1 VAGRA
6 TRHAKKL
13 LSFATLKILSRRH
26 WREAS
31 LSWLRGKKNMKKLLD
46 LVGFAAI
53 CAGLVI
59 AFGLFYAA
67 PRAQGSAP
75 KFEVDPAWPKPLP
88 NLWITGGIGG
98 LCIDSRD
105 HVFILNRRDLTDN
118 DLDAGHQ
125 APVVIEF
132 DPEGNVVN
140 SFGDP
145 DTTPNTP
152 HGCAVDADNNVWITG
167 NGDGVVQ
174 EYSHDGKK
182 LLLQIGK
189 KGVVDSSDG
198 TQKGK
203 ALNSSHTG
211 FFKPAGI
218 AIDAKNGDVYV
229 ADGETPGGNHR
240 IAVFTQ
246 SGQFLRQWELNR
258 TEAETGDAFVPVLH
272 CVAIDADGMVYVCDR
287 RGHRIQVFNKMG
299 DFRKNIPVEFAAM
312 SALPSGP
319 DHIPG
324 ALGSAVS
331 VGFSRDAGQKYMYVV
346 NQDNEKVDILDRASG
361 KLLSSFGRV
370 GRQPGQFTYSHF
382 LAVDSKG
389 NIYVSEVGTGKRI
402 QKFKLVR

>member
-1 VAGRA
+1 
-6 TRHAKKL
+6 
-13 LSFATLKILSRRH
+13 
-26 WREAS
+26 
-31 LSWLRGKKNMKKLLD
+31 MKKLID
-46 LVGFAAI
+46 FVGLAAI
-53 CAGLVI
+53 SAGLAL
-59 AFGLFYAA
+59 AFGLFSAA
-67 PRAQGSAP
+67 PRAQGNAP

-98 LCIDSRD
+98 ACVDSHD

-118 DLDAGHQ
+118 DLDAGRQ

-145 DTTPNTP
+145 DSTPNTP
-152 HGCAVDADNNVWITG
+152 HGCAVDADNNLWITG

-174 EYSHDGKK
+174 EYSHDGGK

-218 AIDAKNGDVYV
+218 AIDPKNGDVYV

-240 IAVFTQ
+240 IVVFAHR
-246 SGQFLRQWELNR
+246 GEFLRQWELHR
-258 TEAETGDAFVPVLH
+258 TESETGDAFVPVLH
-272 CVAIDADGMVYVCDR
+272 CVAMDTDGMVYVCDR
-287 RGHRIQVFNKMG
+287 RGHRIQVFDKMG
-299 DFRKNIPVEFAAM
+299 NFQKNIPVEWTAT
-312 SALPSGP
+312 SALSPGP

-324 ALGSAVS
+324 ALGSAVW

-402 QKFKLVR
+402 QKFKLVK